1 MNFMKQDEV
10 KRLRRQYP
18 PGTKIKCIHMNDD
31 CHPVPDGTLGTV
43 QFVDDAGTIHV
54 SWGNGS
60 SLGLIP
66 NEDSFIKL
74 GQLTKK
80 KSKEN
85 VR

>member
-31 CHPVPDGTLGTV
+31 CHPVPDETLGTV

-54 SWGNGS
+54 GWDNGS
-60 SLGLIP
+60 SLGLVP
-66 NEDSFIKL
+66 DEDQFTKV
-74 GQLTKK
+74 KK
-80 KSKEN
+80 KEME
-85 VR
+85 R

>member
-18 PGTKIKCIHMNDD
+18 PGTKIKCNDD

-54 SWGNGS
+54 GWDNGS
-60 SLGLIP
+60 SLGLVP
-66 NEDSFIKL
+66 GEDQF
-74 GQLTKK
+74 TK
-80 KSKEN
+80 
-85 VR
+85 VRKREYER